1 MAAAA
6 DTPIIALF
14 ISSSFPKPRRLSVA
28 VGGPVNYSDADEGDL
43 VPQLGQLATFI
54 QAAHPPRR
62 PMAAAHPAPEP
73 QNDLKTCSDLR

>member
-6 DTPIIALF
+6 ETPIIALF

-28 VGGPVNYSDADEGDL
+28 VRGPVNYSDADEGDL

-54 QAAHPPRR
+54 QAVDG
-62 PMAAAHPAPEP
+62 
-73 QNDLKTCSDLR
+73 N

>member
-43 VPQLGQLATFI
+43 VPSAEKLSAEPGYRRSN
-54 QAAHPPRR
+54 PVRRVRR
-62 PMAAAHPAPEP
+62 PI
-73 QNDLKTCSDLR
+73 TVS